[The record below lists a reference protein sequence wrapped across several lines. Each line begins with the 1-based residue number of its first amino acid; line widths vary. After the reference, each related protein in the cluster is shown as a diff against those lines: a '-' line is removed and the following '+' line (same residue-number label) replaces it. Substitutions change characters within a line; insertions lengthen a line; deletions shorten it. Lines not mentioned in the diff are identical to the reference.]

1 MAKKKNEKLTTE
13 EYIKQLK
20 ERDEKRMEEGR
31 KEREELKKN
40 SHRNGTYKGYEYIF
54 NSHLWTMWKGDTE
67 HCSATLVLKDIEHG
81 ELLRLFIEKDYK
93 GKVSDKT
100 KWCKGY
106 VHLQKNENGTYWV
119 IIPFNEYLVTLEEI
133 IDIVDEIIQDVSH

>member
-1 MAKKKNEKLTTE
+1 MTKE
-13 EYIKQLK
+13 EYIEQLK
-20 ERDEKRMEEGR
+20 ERDKQRMEQGR

-40 SHRNGTYKGYEYIF
+40 SHRKGTYKGYDYF
-54 NSHLWTMWKGDTE
+54 VDSYLWTMWKGDTE

-81 ELLRLFIEKDYK
+81 DLIRLFIEKDYK
-93 GKVSDKT
+93 GKQADKT

-119 IIPFNEYLVTLEEI
+119 IIPFNEYLITFEEI
-133 IDIVDEIIQDVSH
+133 IDVVDEIIQDLNR

>member
-1 MAKKKNEKLTTE
+1 MTKE

-20 ERDEKRMEEGR
+20 ERDEKRREENR

-40 SHRNGTYKGYEYIF
+40 SHRKGTYKGYDYF
-54 NSHLWTMWKGDTE
+54 VDSYLWTMWKGDTD

-81 ELLRLFIEKDYK
+81 ELIRLFIEKDYK
-93 GKVSDKT
+93 GKQADKT
-100 KWCKGY
+100 KWCKGF

-119 IIPFNEYLVTLEEI
+119 IIPFNEYLITFEEI
-133 IDIVDEIIQDVSH
+133 IDVVDEIIQDLNR

>member
-1 MAKKKNEKLTTE
+1 MTKE
-13 EYIKQLK
+13 EYMSQLK
-20 ERDEKRMEEGR
+20 EEYEKKREENR
-31 KEREELKKN
+31 KEREEMRKN
-40 SHRNGTYKGYEYIF
+40 SYRKGTYKGYDYILD
-54 NSHLWTMWKGDTE
+54 SYLWNMWKGDTD

-81 ELLRLFIEKDYK
+81 DLIRLLIERDYK
-93 GKVSDKT
+93 GKQADKT

-119 IIPFNEYLVTLEEI
+119 IIPFNEYLVTFEEI